1 MFGFINLKISKMH
14 RTRPSQCILAFL
26 TVLVFLLMLLRKR
39 RWSLF
44 PEENYSS
51 RKLEATDDK
60 DFRSLYMIGKTAN
73 AAIAWRPLIFYIL
86 PKFSNDVK
94 IGLSTFWGKAASD
107 MEIIALRIQHI
118 GNDIYKVEFLPCFGG
133 FYKVDIYLT
142 YVNGEQFLEYTR
154 HVKAKMVNVT
164 GSPFFIL
171 VQNRS
176 PPKGITRYCSQSES
190 GTARGRWVKCE
201 ALRGIER

>member
-1 MFGFINLKISKMH
+1 MIISKMH
-14 RTRPSQCILAFL
+14 RNRSSQCIFVFL
-26 TVLVFLLMLLRKR
+26 TLLVILLMMLRKQ
-39 RWSLF
+39 WSFF
-44 PEENYSS
+44 PKEYYSS
-51 RKLEATDDK
+51 RKSEAKDAK
-60 DFRSLYMIGKTAN
+60 DFRSLYMVGKTAN
-73 AAIAWRPLIFYIL
+73 PAIAWRPLVFYIL

-94 IGLSTFWGKAASD
+94 IGMSTFWGRATSD
-107 MEIIALRIQHI
+107 MEIIALSIQHI
-118 GNDIYKVEFLPCFGG
+118 GNDIYKVEFVPSFSGL
-133 FYKVDIYLT
+133 YKVDVYLT
-142 YVNGEQFLEYTR
+142 YVNGEQFLEYTH

-164 GSPFFIL
+164 GSPFFAL